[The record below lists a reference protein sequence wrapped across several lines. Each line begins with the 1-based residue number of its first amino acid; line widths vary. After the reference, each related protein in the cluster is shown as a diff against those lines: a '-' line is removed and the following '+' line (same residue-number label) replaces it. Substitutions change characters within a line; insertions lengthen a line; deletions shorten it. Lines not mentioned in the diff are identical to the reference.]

1 MDKNAL
7 SPATRPRPSLLSGLT
22 TILLA
27 LAALSTPSPAS
38 AGQFEVSGNLGITL
52 PFWSQ
57 TFAYDPGPVTLPIPG
72 VSIRQEGSFSLDA
85 KGGTVY
91 GFGGCYYFV
100 ESVGLEARV
109 DFAGVDITSSGAR
122 YLVNVTLPA
131 PFPPVNADLDLGTG
145 SVDVDRLTPI
155 SFNLKFQTPGRF
167 ALGASGGASYLP
179 SFKMTARQ
187 TIALGVT
194 ALNAGTQRLEVTTLP
209 FAAIVQPQG
218 EGQSRWGFNAGV
230 TLRIPFNEKVALVGD
245 ARYFRFSEQT
255 VTWGRA
261 DSEPLSALEQLL
273 LEQVRQRLEP
283 IRFRPQFFQVTGG
296 IALTF

>member
-1 MDKNAL
+1 MKNAL
-7 SPATRPRPSLLSGLT
+7 GLFIAACVATALTPRT
-22 TILLA
+22 
-27 LAALSTPSPAS
+27 AA
-38 AGQFEVSGNLGITL
+38 AGQFEVFGNLGITF

-57 TFAYDPGPVTLPIPG
+57 TFTYDPGPVTIPIPG

-109 DFAGVDITSSGAR
+109 DFAGVDITSGGAR

-131 PFPPVNADLDLGTG
+131 PFPPVNGDLDLGTG
-145 SVDVDRLTPI
+145 AVDVDRLTPI
-155 SFNLKFQTPGRF
+155 SFNLRFQTPGRF

-179 SFKMTARQ
+179 SFKLTARQ

-194 ALNAGTQRLEVTTLP
+194 ALNAGTQQLEITTLP
-209 FAAIVQPQG
+209 FAAIVEPLG
-218 EGQSRWGFNAGV
+218 EGQSRWGINAGV
-230 TLRIPFNEKVALVGD
+230 ILRIPFNEKVALVGD

-261 DSEPLSALEQLL
+261 DGGTLSALEQLL
-273 LEQVRQRLEP
+273 LEQVQQRLEP

-296 IALTF
+296 IAITF